1 MGKNF
6 LMFLIYFRNIEPP
19 LKLSELGMTGGRGG
33 GCAGN
38 EVAGPLSMAHG
49 HDGNPRMDL

>member
-1 MGKNF
+1 
-6 LMFLIYFRNIEPP
+6 MFLIYFRNIEPL